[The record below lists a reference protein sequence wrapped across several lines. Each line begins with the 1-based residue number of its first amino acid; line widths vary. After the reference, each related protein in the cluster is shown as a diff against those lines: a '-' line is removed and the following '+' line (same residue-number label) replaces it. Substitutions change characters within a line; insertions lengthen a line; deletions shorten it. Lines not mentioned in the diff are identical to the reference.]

1 MYFTRQDLFKITPLS
16 SIANKIVA
24 FQAAATKLM
33 TYDPSIIAEQF
44 TIIDIDCYKQLRPLE
59 FLDQAWSKPK
69 LNCLS
74 RNVIEMMER
83 INNISYWVATSIL
96 LIPELKE
103 RKKMLAKLIGMQLTD
118 AIVVDIVC
126 FYCYYYFCCC

>member
-1 MYFTRQDLFKITPLS
+1 MFKITPLGTV
-16 SIANKIVA
+16 ANKIVA

-33 TYDPSIIAEQF
+33 SFDPSIIAEQF
-44 TIIDIDCYKQLRPLE
+44 TIIDIDCYKNLKPLE

-74 RNVIEMMER
+74 RSVIEMMDR

-103 RKKMLAKLIGMQLTD
+103 RKKMLAKIIGMRL
-118 AIVVDIVC
+118 
-126 FYCYYYFCCC
+126 